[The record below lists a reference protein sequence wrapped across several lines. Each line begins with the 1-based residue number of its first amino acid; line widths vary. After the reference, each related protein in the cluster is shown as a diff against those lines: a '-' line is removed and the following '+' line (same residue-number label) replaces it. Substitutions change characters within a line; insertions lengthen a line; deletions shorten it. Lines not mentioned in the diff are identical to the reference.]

1 MSKPQSEIQAEWE
14 AIAYELLVKEMG
26 QRHIT
31 YKMLSQRLAL
41 MGIAESPDR
50 LNRKVNRRKFS
61 TAFFLA
67 CCQAMEVESV
77 PLGSFLRL
85 RQP

>member
-1 MSKPQSEIQAEWE
+1 VIKPQSEIQAEWE
-14 AIAYELLVKEMG
+14 TIAYELLVKEMT

-31 YKMLSQRLAL
+31 YKMLSQRLAA

-50 LNRKVNRRKFS
+50 LNRKVNRKKFS

-77 PLGSFLRL
+77 PLRSFLRR
-85 RQP
+85 RQQ

>member
-1 MSKPQSEIQAEWE
+1 MKPQSEIQAEWE
-14 AIAYELLVKEMG
+14 TIAHELLVKEMK

-31 YKMLSQRLAL
+31 YKELARRLGG
-41 MGIAESPDR
+41 MGIVESPDR
-50 LNRKVNRRKFS
+50 LNRKVNRKKFS

-67 CCQAMEVESV
+67 CCRAMEVESV
-77 PLGSFLRL
+77 PLGSFLRR